1 MNEYASLKQNKKT
14 GSLLWVTIAILIVL
28 EFCAV
33 AMLGAQIMTYT
44 SIPQRNYISLTEAS
58 EHTQLEVRRKTEAAV
73 HDAVSPLAQA
83 KTGAAPAAVG
93 PVAAAVIA
101 GAVTGT
107 GFSVY
112 DKDVVWST
120 HTDVEIF
127 KIAYDNNGD
136 LVYTVNSFN
145 NKDKVI
151 APGTENTYWFTLK
164 NDNSIALDYK
174 LYVDA
179 YFQNTDYII
188 PVEAK
193 MFDYTGTYLCGS
205 ADEWRP
211 VLELDP
217 IETTGVLGAGK
228 IADYTL
234 QWQWP
239 FERTDGDGLDAND
252 EFDTML
258 GNLAADG
265 ESLELHIIIYTEAEC
280 DEEPDTTGG
289 ENPPQTGEFEYIPV
303 LAVVAVLALVL
314 IIVLAV
320 GRKKAKW
327 A

>member
-1 MNEYASLKQNKKT
+1 MNEYASLRSKKNT
-14 GSLLWVTIAILIVL
+14 GSVLWITIAILIVL
-28 EFCAV
+28 EFCAL

-58 EHTQLEVRRKTEAAV
+58 DHTQLEVIKKAEAEV
-73 HDAVSPLAQA
+73 HEKLSPLTPALTGKAAAAVSP
-83 KTGAAPAAVG
+83 
-93 PVAAAVIA
+93 VAA
-101 GAVTGT
+101 AVTGT

-145 NKDKVI
+145 NKDKLI

-164 NDNSIALDYK
+164 NSGPVALDYT

-179 YFQNTDYII
+179 YFKNTDYII

-193 MFDYTGTYLCGS
+193 MFDYTGKYLCGS

-217 IETTGVLGAGK
+217 IEESGVLGADK

-239 FERTDGDGLDAND
+239 FEREDENGEIDAND

-265 ESLELHIIIYTEAEC
+265 ESLELHIIIRTMAEV
-280 DEEPDTTGG
+280 DEVPDTTGG
-289 ENPPQTGEFEYIPV
+289 EEPPKTGEFGYIPV
-303 LAVVAVLALVL
+303 LAVVALLALVM
-314 IIVLAV
+314 IIVLAA
-320 GRKKAKW
+320 GRRKAKW